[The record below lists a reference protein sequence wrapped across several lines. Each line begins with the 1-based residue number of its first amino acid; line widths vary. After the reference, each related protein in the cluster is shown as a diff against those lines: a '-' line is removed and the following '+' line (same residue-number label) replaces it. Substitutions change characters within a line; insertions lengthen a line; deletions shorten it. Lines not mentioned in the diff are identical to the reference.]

1 MMEIHVSEVMTSRV
15 VSIRGG
21 DTADTA
27 ARLLSR
33 NNIGALPVTDD
44 QGKLVGMLTDRDLVT
59 RCLAAG
65 LSPRETPVSQIMTSA
80 PVTIDQDAT
89 PGEAAFRMGQRQ
101 VRRLPVVQGE
111 KLTGIVSLGDLA
123 RCGAVQA
130 AETLR
135 EVSGNI
141 SRR

>member
-1 MMEIHVSEVMTSRV
+1 MQISDVMTSRV
-15 VSIRGG
+15 ISIRSG

-59 RCLAAG
+59 RCLAAD
-65 LSPRETPVSQIMTSA
+65 LSPRETPVSQIMTSG
-80 PVTIDQDAT
+80 PVTVPEDAT
-89 PGEAAFRMGQRQ
+89 PGDAAFCMGQRQ
-101 VRRLPVVQGE
+101 IRRLPVVREGV
-111 KLTGIVSLGDLA
+111 LTGIVSLADLA

-130 AETLR
+130 GQTLT
-135 EVSGNI
+135 EISGNI

>member
-1 MMEIHVSEVMTSRV
+1 MMETHVSEVMTSRV

-89 PGEAAFRMGQRQ
+89 PGEAAFKMGQRQ

-111 KLTGIVSLGDLA
+111 KLAGIVSLGDLA
-123 RCGAVQA
+123 RCGEVQA

-135 EVSGNI
+135 SVSGNI

>member
-1 MMEIHVSEVMTSRV
+1 MQISDVMTSRV
-15 VSIRGG
+15 VSIRSG

-44 QGKLVGMLTDRDLVT
+44 SGRLVGMLTDRDLVT
-59 RCLAAG
+59 RCLAAD
-65 LSPRETPVSQIMTSA
+65 LSPRETPVSRIMTSC
-80 PVTIDQDAT
+80 PVTVSEDAS

-101 VRRLPVVQGE
+101 VRRLPVVREGV
-111 KLTGIVSLGDLA
+111 LTGIVSLGDLA
-123 RCGAVQA
+123 RCGEART
-130 AETLR
+130 AETLA
-135 EVSGNI
+135 EISGNV

>member
-1 MMEIHVSEVMTSRV
+1 MQISDVMTSRV
-15 VSIRGG
+15 ISIRSG

-44 QGKLVGMLTDRDLVT
+44 SGRLVGMLTDRDIVT
-59 RCLAAG
+59 RCLAAD
-65 LSPRETPVSQIMTSA
+65 LSPRETPVSQIMTSG
-80 PVTIDQDAT
+80 PVTIDQDAS
-89 PGEAAFRMGQRQ
+89 PGDAAFRMGQRQ

-111 KLTGIVSLGDLA
+111 KLTGIVSLADLA
-123 RCGAVQA
+123 RCGEQRA

-135 EVSGNI
+135 SVSGNI